1 MSQPP
6 MTPLAPVQFRSLG
19 ATWALFLLFG
29 GFSAHQFYLGNTSRA
44 LWRLFTFQYLTVAVW
59 MDLFTLNRQVREANA
74 LVGTGQR
81 D

>member
-6 MTPLAPVQFRSLG
+6 TSSHAPVQFRSLG
-19 ATWALFLLFG
+19 ATWALFLFLG
-29 GFSAHQFYLGNTSRA
+29 GISAHQFYLGNTSRA
-44 LWRLFTFQYLTVAVW
+44 LWRLFTFQYLTVAIW

-74 LVGTGQR
+74 LVGAGQR